1 MPAGRGY
8 DAVVHAVM
16 LGFVMSMIMAHA
28 PVILPAVLGVRIP
41 YHVAL
46 YVPVALLQLSLL
58 VRVVVGDAWGLTL
71 GLRAGGIGAAVAILG
86 FGVTVVV
93 VLLRAGRAAR
103 AARTAPARERSRG
116 RVPA

>member
-1 MPAGRGY
+1 
-8 DAVVHAVM
+8 
-16 LGFVMSMIMAHA
+16 MIMAHA

-103 AARTAPARERSRG
+103 AARTAPTRERSRG

>member
-1 MPAGRGY
+1 MYVFHHHGEAGVG
-8 DAVVHAVM
+8 
-16 LGFVMSMIMAHA
+16 
-28 PVILPAVLGVRIP
+28 VILPAVLGVRIP

-93 VLLRAGRAAR
+93 VSLRAGRAAR
-103 AARTAPARERSRG
+103 TAPTRERSRG